1 MVKFMLD
8 TNVVSHAVRDPQGRV
23 ARQLAS
29 VGADAVALSIVV
41 ASELRFGLA
50 KIAHTGSTR
59 LGDRV
64 MQLLD
69 RIAVLSFDQPCDM
82 HYGDIRAMLERAG
95 ESIGPNDLL
104 IAAHARAQGLTLVTN
119 NSDEFSRVV
128 GLQCED
134 WSR

>member
-29 VGADAVALSIVV
+29 AGADAVALSIVV

-64 MQLLD
+64 TSAPRLSGRASQLD
-69 RIAVLSFDQPCDM
+69 PTT
-82 HYGDIRAMLERAG
+82 Y
-95 ESIGPNDLL
+95 
-104 IAAHARAQGLTLVTN
+104 
-119 NSDEFSRVV
+119 
-128 GLQCED
+128 
-134 WSR
+134 